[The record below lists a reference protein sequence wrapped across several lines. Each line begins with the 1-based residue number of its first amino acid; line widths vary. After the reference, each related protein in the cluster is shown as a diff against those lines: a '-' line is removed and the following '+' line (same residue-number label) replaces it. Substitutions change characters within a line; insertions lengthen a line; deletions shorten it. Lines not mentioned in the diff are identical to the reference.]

1 MGIGTLHDHGDPR
14 DIDMLTQTVEISAP
28 ALLTAES
35 VANSRKDDRLE
46 GHLLLSR
53 AVVRQTQSGHD
64 YLAATFLGHDGKP
77 IEARKWRYAGELSD
91 CLHPGLVYF
100 VEACVDIYNGNRQLK
115 LFDMTPATNIDPL
128 LFSKTTRR
136 TLAEL
141 EDSFNA
147 IIASLAPAYAAL
159 VQEVLSEDV
168 GERFR
173 IWPAAQS
180 HHGAVRHGLFAH
192 SILTAQIAASLP
204 DPYSLYG
211 LPHDRDVV
219 ATACLLHDVGKVFT
233 LPSFPG
239 EARAAE
245 ADLFDHVTLG
255 VLLVRN
261 AANRAV
267 PKLPLER
274 LNILLSAIL
283 MHHGRKEWGA
293 PMEPGTVEGQLV
305 HLADYCESR
314 LWPWSR
320 EEHAVETDRET
331 SKGVSDDAR

>member
-1 MGIGTLHDHGDPR
+1 MAIDLLQDYGDAEDVGVPARAIGVSEP
-14 DIDMLTQTVEISAP
+14 VF
-28 ALLTAES
+28 LTAAS
-35 VANSRKDDRLE
+35 VGNARKDDRLE
-46 GHLLLSR
+46 GYLLLKRS
-53 AVVRQTQSGHD
+53 VVRQTQGGQD

-77 IEARKWRYAGELSD
+77 IEARKWRYAGELSG
-91 CLHPGLVYF
+91 CLRPGQVYF

-115 LFDMTPATNIDPL
+115 LLDMTPAADIDPL

-147 IIASLAPAYAAL
+147 IIAGLAPAYVAL
-159 VQEVLSEDV
+159 IREVLSEDV

-180 HHGAVRHGLFAH
+180 HHAAVRHGLFAH
-192 SILTAQIAASLP
+192 SILTAQVAASLP
-204 DPYSLYG
+204 DPYGSDG
-211 LPHDRDVV
+211 LPHDRNLVI
-219 ATACLLHDVGKVFT
+219 TACLLHDVGKVFT

-274 LNILLSAIL
+274 LNLLLSVIL
-283 MHHGRKEWGA
+283 THHGRKEWGA
-293 PMEPGTVEGQLV
+293 PMEPGTVEGWLV

-314 LWPWSR
+314 LWPWSG
-320 EEHAVETDRET
+320 EEGSSVATQLDNGSEE
-331 SKGVSDDAR
+331 